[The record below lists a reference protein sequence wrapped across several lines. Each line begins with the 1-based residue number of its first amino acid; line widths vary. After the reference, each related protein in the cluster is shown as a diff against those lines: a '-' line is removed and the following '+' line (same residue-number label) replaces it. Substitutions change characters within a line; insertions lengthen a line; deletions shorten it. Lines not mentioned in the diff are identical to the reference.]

1 MEPLTR
7 ADLMSLEEYASK
19 RIAFREQVMQHKLE
33 RRVLIGDHAT
43 LHFEDRMIMQYQV
56 QEMLRLERIFE
67 ADLIQEELDVYNAL
81 IPNGSNWKATF
92 MIEFPDIDQR
102 KVELARLIG
111 IEEKT
116 WMQVGDHAKVYPIA
130 NEDLERST
138 EDKTSSVHFMRW
150 ELTPEMVK
158 DAKAGAAIK
167 AGIDHP
173 NYNVSVTL
181 NEAQRASLASDL
193 SK

>member
-19 RIAFREQVMQHKLE
+19 RAAFREQVMQHKLE

-67 ADLIQEELDVYNAL
+67 AELIQEELDVYNAL

-92 MIEFPDIDQR
+92 MIEFPDVDQR

-116 WMQVGDHAKVYPIA
+116 WMQVGDHDKVYPIA

-138 EDKTSSVHFMRW
+138 DDKTSSVHFMRW
-150 ELTPEMVK
+150 ELTPAMVK
-158 DAKAGAAIK
+158 DAKAGAPIK

-173 NYNVSVTL
+173 NYNVAVTL
-181 NEAQRASLASDL
+181 DEAQRASLASDL
-193 SK
+193 A

>member
-1 MEPLTR
+1 MMEPLTR
-7 ADLMSLEEYASK
+7 ADLMSLEEYATK

-67 ADLIQEELDVYNAL
+67 ADLIQDELDVYNAL

-92 MIEFPDIDQR
+92 MIEFPDVDQR

-116 WMQVGDHAKVYPIA
+116 WMQVGEHEKVYPIA
-130 NEDLERST
+130 NEDLQRST

-150 ELTPEMVK
+150 ELSPEMIQ

-173 NYNVSVTL
+173 NYNASVTL

-193 SK
+193 S

>member
-67 ADLIQEELDVYNAL
+67 AELIQEELDVYNAL

-92 MIEFPDIDQR
+92 MIEFPDVDQR

-116 WMQVGDHAKVYPIA
+116 WMQVGDHDKVYPIA

-150 ELTPEMVK
+150 ELTPDMVK

-193 SK
+193 S

>member
-7 ADLMSLEEYASK
+7 ADLMSLEEYATK

-102 KVELARLIG
+102 KMELARLIG
-111 IEEKT
+111 IEAKT
-116 WMQVGDHAKVYPIA
+116 WMQVGDHEKVYPIT

-150 ELTPEMVK
+150 ELTPDMIK

-167 AGIDHP
+167 AGINHP
-173 NYNVSVTL
+173 NYNVAVTL
-181 NEAQRASLASDL
+181 GEAQRASLASDL
-193 SK
+193 S

>member
-102 KVELARLIG
+102 KIELARLIG

-150 ELTPEMVK
+150 ELTPEMIK

-193 SK
+193 S

>member
-67 ADLIQEELDVYNAL
+67 AELIQEELDVYNAL

-92 MIEFPDIDQR
+92 MIEFPDVDQR

-116 WMQVGDHAKVYPIA
+116 WMQVGDHDKVYPIA

-193 SK
+193 S

>member
-67 ADLIQEELDVYNAL
+67 AELIQEELDVYNAL

-92 MIEFPDIDQR
+92 MIEFPDVDQR

-116 WMQVGDHAKVYPIA
+116 WMQVGDHDKVYPIA

-158 DAKAGAAIK
+158 DAKAGAPIK

-193 SK
+193 S

>member
-92 MIEFPDIDQR
+92 MIEFPDVDQR

-111 IEEKT
+111 VEEKT

-158 DAKAGAAIK
+158 DAKEGAAIK

-181 NEAQRASLASDL
+181 NEAQRASLAGDL
-193 SK
+193 S

>member
-193 SK
+193 S

>member
-67 ADLIQEELDVYNAL
+67 AELIQEELDVYNAL

-92 MIEFPDIDQR
+92 MIEFPDVDQR

-116 WMQVGDHAKVYPIA
+116 WMQVGDHDKVYPIA

-150 ELTPEMVK
+150 ELTPDMVK

-167 AGIDHP
+167 AGIDHT

-193 SK
+193 S

>member
-67 ADLIQEELDVYNAL
+67 AELIQEELDVYNAL

-92 MIEFPDIDQR
+92 MIEFPDVDQR

-116 WMQVGDHAKVYPIA
+116 WMQVGDHDKVYPIA

-158 DAKAGAAIK
+158 DAKAGAPIK
-167 AGIDHP
+167 VGIDHP

-193 SK
+193 S

>member
-92 MIEFPDIDQR
+92 MIEFPDVDQR

-158 DAKAGAAIK
+158 DAKEGAAIK

-181 NEAQRASLASDL
+181 NEAQRASLAGDL
-193 SK
+193 S